1 MTELWHTFTIE
12 CAHSLPGLGIAHVH
26 GHSYW
31 ITVYVE
37 SRPESPVPLAMLE
50 GYCAMLRGRLDHKNL
65 DDLMPQPTMESIAAW
80 VCREIQGPRPTR
92 VVVSRPSIGAGVEHR
107 P

>member
-1 MTELWHTFTIE
+1 MELWHTFTIE
-12 CAHSLPGLGIAHVH
+12 CAHSLHGIGHAKLH

-31 ITVYVE
+31 VTVYY
-37 SRPESPVPLAMLE
+37 STSSDSPTPLAMIE
-50 GYCAMLRGRLDHKNL
+50 GYCAMLRGKLDHQNL
-65 DDLMPQPTMESIAAW
+65 DDVMTQPTMESIAEF

-92 VVVSRPSIGAGVEHR
+92 VVVSRPSIGAGVEYV